1 MLFLTPVTLVKN
13 MNKLPVAVK
22 HPDVQKRHALKRGAR
37 LFTKTL
43 IVWLLP
49 KLFDVLVGVFLM

>member
-1 MLFLTPVTLVKN
+1 MS
-13 MNKLPVAVK
+13 KLPAAVE
-22 HPDVQKRHALKRGAR
+22 HSDVQKRHALKRGAR